1 MKKYISFLLV
11 GFVIFLTSCS
21 NDDITISRNITFKVD
36 PSGVVKS
43 FTEEIK
49 PGELSSIN
57 SGCKLRVK
65 VLAYDKD
72 GLLAYCDSAFLDS
85 YNSQMTSQKYIPEG
99 TYTVIAVTDV
109 VRGSIGNISREYW
122 NMSGV
127 NDINTLK
134 VSYNRWLAFNNV
146 ILGVASQKVTIDANS
161 QDIILNPSPA
171 GALFLIVYYNI
182 SRFSDVESY
191 KLLTNRSC
199 DYMSFDS
206 NGNVETLIKNQNNQF
221 NWRTSIINI
230 GNETSNNI
238 YDYAYVFPMDNASY
252 KFVARIKGNSEDTDL
267 IEENMVIPSIKAGEE
282 YYFELDLNN
291 LTYDYRKVS
300 NSNSKTRSSNS
311 VLTSTPWMERKKAN
325 FQETVMLKDLIR
337 HQENVLNKQ
346 NGL

>member
-11 GFVIFLTSCS
+11 GFVIFLISCS
-21 NDDITISRNITFKVD
+21 NDDITISRNITFKVN

-43 FTEEIK
+43 FTEEVV
-49 PGELSSIN
+49 PGELTSLN

-65 VLAYDKD
+65 ILAYDKD

-85 YNSQMTSQKYIPEG
+85 YSSQMTSQKYMPEG

-109 VRGSIGNISREYW
+109 VRGSIGNISREHW
-122 NMSGV
+122 NMSGM

-134 VSYNRWLAFNNV
+134 VSYTHWLAFNNV
-146 ILGVASQKVTIDANS
+146 ILGVASQKVTIDEHS

-206 NGNVETLIKNQNNQF
+206 NGNIETVIENQNNQF
-221 NWRTSIINI
+221 NWRTSIINVE
-230 GNETSNNI
+230 NETSDNI
-238 YDYAYVFPMDNASY
+238 YDYAYVFPMDNSSY
-252 KFVARIKGNSEDTDL
+252 KFVARIKGNTEDTDL
-267 IEENMVIPSIKAGEE
+267 IDKNIVIPSIKAGEE
-282 YYFELDLNN
+282 HYFELDLKNF
-291 LTYDYRKVS
+291 TYNYFKVS
-300 NSNSKTRSSNS
+300 NGNSRTRSLNS
-311 VLTSTPWMERKKAN
+311 VLTSTPWLEKKKIN
-325 FQETVMLKDLIR
+325 SQETIMLKDLIR
-337 HQENVLNKQ
+337 NQENVLNKQ
-346 NGL
+346 NDF